1 LKVKDGRK
9 GHTSKYSIDSVNV
22 AQSRILVLEV
32 ASVMGTT
39 AKKQM
44 NQKNKRMEGLL
55 FTNANLGFAGIFADL
70 QEGNTTML
78 IQPGREAMT
87 INQEMQEKSS

>member
-44 NQKNKRMEGLL
+44 NQKIKRMEGLV
-55 FTNANLGFAGIFADL
+55 FTNANLGFAGIFAIRKKVTR
-70 QEGNTTML
+70 QC
-78 IQPGREAMT
+78 
-87 INQEMQEKSS
+87 